1 MNEKSLAQIKSN
13 EAQLMREMQQVQGQI
28 LMAKKFPRDEVQAIE
43 RIKNACTRVELAEDA
58 EYTYNRGGTD
68 INGATIK
75 LLEVVA
81 QCWGNIDFG
90 VREVDHGEGESVV
103 ESFAWDIETNT
114 RSSKT
119 FTVEHV
125 RYANKKMIDL
135 VDPRDIYEVVANNA
149 SRRLRAALE
158 TIIPRDIVEMA
169 RKECAKTLK
178 AKCDTSPDAIK
189 KLVEAFG
196 KRGVS
201 KEQIE
206 QFIGRKI
213 EAMTP
218 ALMVR
223 LIAIGNSMR
232 DGLSDA
238 KDWFKPV
245 EVNAEKVKPEPKKES
260 KAEKKEESE
269 KPKEEEVKDG
279 EQADLEGMKK
289 NEPEWKNKVK

>member
-1 MNEKSLAQIKSN
+1 MNDQKKELTQVKSS
-13 EAQLMREMQQVQGQI
+13 EAALMRELQQVQGQI
-28 LMAKKFPRDEVQAIE
+28 LMAKRFPRNEVDAIE
-43 RIKNACTRVELAEDA
+43 RIKNACTRIELAEDA

-68 INGATIK
+68 INGASIK

-90 VREVDHGEGESVV
+90 VREIDHGDGESVV

-119 FTVEHV
+119 FTVEHI
-125 RYANKKMIDL
+125 RHAKGKNTALI
-135 VDPRDIYEVVANNA
+135 DPRDIYEVVANNA

-169 RKECAKTLK
+169 RKACAETLK
-178 AKCDTSPDAIK
+178 AKCDTSPAAVK
-189 KLVEAFG
+189 KLVDAFG
-196 KRGVS
+196 KRGVT

-213 EAMTP
+213 EAITP

-223 LIAIGNSMR
+223 LITIGNSIK
-232 DGLSDA
+232 DGLSDP

-245 EVNAEKVKPEPKKES
+245 EMDAASGKQ
-260 KAEKKEESE
+260 E
-269 KPKEEEVKDG
+269 KPKEKKKTDAPDELPEVGDG
-279 EQADLEGMKK
+279 EPSDHAEPPVEKK
-289 NEPEWKNKVK
+289 KAGF